1 MMMAENTPQTISI
14 VNQTTPAVR
23 DLQIAIF
30 QQNLAAPDMP
40 LIPWKVV
47 KPDPGP
53 NATVVPVPSHY
64 VIYAEIAGNTG
75 GYQSNRIIL
84 NGSTAVLNLRRVM
97 ASERNEET
105 IILDLVWHGVKGSD
119 QEPIRVGVDYSID
132 QIVKVHL
139 LKDNADLVAP
149 IEIHPGETALFQ
161 PQHHF
166 YLALVGENRHS
177 DEWLQIDNAPE
188 IQPEQKAV
196 ITGNRE
202 KGLNFSVMNYEY
214 NRV

>member
-1 MMMAENTPQTISI
+1 MAENTLQTISI
-14 VNQTTPAVR
+14 VNQTTPAIR
-23 DLQIAIF
+23 DLQIALF

-47 KPDPGP
+47 SPAPGP
-53 NATVVPVPSHY
+53 NATVVRVPSQY
-64 VIYAEIAGNTG
+64 VMYAEIAGNTG

-84 NGSTAVLNLRRVM
+84 NGSTAVLNLRGVP
-97 ASERNEET
+97 AGERNEEA
-105 IILDLVWHGVKGSD
+105 IILDLVWHGVRGSD

-132 QIVKVHL
+132 QIVTVHL

-161 PQHHF
+161 PELCFH
-166 YLALVGENRHS
+166 LALVGANPHS
-177 DEWLQIDNAPE
+177 DEWLQIDHAPE
-188 IQPEQKAV
+188 IQAEQKAI

-202 KGLNFSVMNYEY
+202 KGLDFAVVRYEY